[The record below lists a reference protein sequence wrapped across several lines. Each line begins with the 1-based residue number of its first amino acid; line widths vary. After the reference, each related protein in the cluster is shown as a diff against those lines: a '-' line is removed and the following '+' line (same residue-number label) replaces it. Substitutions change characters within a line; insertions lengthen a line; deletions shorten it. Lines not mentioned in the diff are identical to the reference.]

1 MNKTITMTIKKII
14 ISILFFFSGLVVAS
28 AQESADSASAQPAKK
43 PLEKNPFES
52 GIFMDYQ
59 TVTVTPA
66 KTLEFILQHRF
77 GNIQNGIKD
86 IYGLW
91 GASNIRLGLNFTPI
105 KNLMIG
111 LGTTKNYMVQD
122 LQVKYTFLHQRKG
135 GCPLTIA
142 YYGDLGLDT
151 KTSNAGYGVGYKF
164 TDRFSWYHEF
174 MFARRFCKM
183 FSMQI
188 GLSYSH
194 FNKVDTTVTDGAA
207 PTNDVASFSLLGR
220 VKVSPQ
226 SSVILSFEQPIVVN
240 YDPAF
245 IVRSP
250 NHWLSIKSGVAPYQ
264 NVSLGWEI
272 STSTHTF
279 QIFMSCANGIVPQYV
294 TAKNNSGSFWNGY
307 ILFGFNLTR
316 LWSF

>member
-14 ISILFFFSGLVVAS
+14 LSILFIFSGLVVAF
-28 AQESADSASAQPAKK
+28 AQDATTDSTAAAPVKK
-43 PLEKNPFES
+43 PLAKAPFES

-59 TVTVTPA
+59 TVSSPPA

-77 GNIQNGIKD
+77 GNIQNGIHD

-122 LQVKYTFLHQRKG
+122 LQVKYTFLQQRKG
-135 GCPLTIA
+135 GFPLTIG
-142 YYGDLGLDT
+142 YYGNLGLDT
-151 KTSNAGYGVGYKF
+151 KTSAKGYGMNYKF
-164 TDRFSWYHEF
+164 TDRLSWFHEF

-188 GLSYSH
+188 GLAYSH
-194 FNKVDTTVTDGAA
+194 FNKVDSSRM
-207 PTNDVASFSLLGR
+207 NDVAAISVLGR
-220 VKVSPQ
+220 LKVSPQ

-245 IVRSP
+245 MVRYP
-250 NHWLSIKSGVAPYQ
+250 NKWLSINSSTAPYQ

-294 TAKNNSGSFWNGY
+294 TALNKDGSFWNGF